1 MTDQSLLASG
11 ELPEVLCKRFHAAN
25 HALEAAMESP
35 MPTHAQDR
43 PTIIDVARE
52 ANVSYTTVSRVINGK
67 GYVRAATR
75 ERVLQAMTKT
85 GYTVN
90 RQARALA
97 GGRHQVIGLL
107 VPELDTSYIGEI
119 LRGIDEEIGAAGY
132 DLMLY
137 TTHRRRTRES
147 IFVNSITTGMTDGLL
162 MVLPV
167 DPAAYVTSIRRRD
180 FPFVLIDHEGLD
192 DEGPSVGATNRQG
205 ARQAMDY
212 LIGLGHRRIG
222 FITGNLEMDC
232 AHERLAGVR
241 ESLADHGIPL
251 DESLIVT
258 GNFHKPLAF
267 QRTRELLA
275 LADPP
280 TAIFAANDVS
290 AFGAMDAIRDLGLRV
305 PDDISVIGFDDI
317 PDAQTS
323 TPALTTIR
331 QPMREMGASATRMLL
346 DHIAGEH
353 HTNQRIE
360 LPTELIIRGTCRA
373 ASPASPVGDARSRQ
387 VGG

>member
-1 MTDQSLLASG
+1 M
-11 ELPEVLCKRFHAAN
+11 PN
-25 HALEAAMESP
+25 HASE
-35 MPTHAQDR
+35 R

-52 ANVSYTTVSRVINGK
+52 ADVSYTTVSRVINGK

-107 VPELDTSYIGEI
+107 VPELDTSYVGEI
-119 LRGIDEEIGAAGY
+119 LRGIDEEIAAAGY

-162 MVLPV
+162 MILPV
-167 DPAAYVTSIRRRD
+167 DPAAYLTSIRRRD

-192 DEGPSVGATNRQG
+192 DEGPSVGATNREG
-205 ARQAMDY
+205 ARQAMRY
-212 LIGLGHRRIG
+212 LIELGHRRIG
-222 FITGNLEMDC
+222 FITGNMEMDC
-232 AHERLAGVR
+232 AHERLAGYR
-241 ESLADHGIPL
+241 EALAIHDIPN
-251 DESLIVT
+251 DESLIVE
-258 GNFHKPLAF
+258 GNFHRPLAF
-267 QRTRELLA
+267 QRTRELLS

-290 AFGAMDAIRDLGLRV
+290 AFGVMDAVRDLGLRV
-305 PDDISVIGFDDI
+305 PDDISVVGFDDI
-317 PDAQTS
+317 PDARFS
-323 TPALTTIR
+323 TPALTTVR
-331 QPMREMGASATRMLL
+331 QPMREMGARATRMLL
-346 DHIAGEH
+346 DRIAGETPH
-353 HTNQRIE
+353 PQRIE
-360 LPTELIIRGTCRA
+360 LPTELIIRDTCRDV
-373 ASPASPVGDARSRQ
+373 SPAHASASRHGT
-387 VGG
+387 V

>member
-1 MTDQSLLASG
+1 MRGTRSNASAS
-11 ELPEVLCKRFHAAN
+11 VFSAA
-25 HALEAAMESP
+25 AGGMPVAFDAGGVPAMPSHDHE
-35 MPTHAQDR
+35 R

-52 ANVSYTTVSRVINGK
+52 ADVSYTTVSRVINGK

-75 ERVLQAMTKT
+75 ERVLQAMTRT

-107 VPELDTSYIGEI
+107 VPELDTSYVGEI
-119 LRGIDEEIGAAGY
+119 LRGIDEEIAAAGY

-162 MVLPV
+162 MILPV

-180 FPFVLIDHEGLD
+180 FPFVQIDHEGRD
-192 DEGPSVGATNRQG
+192 NEGPSVGATNREG
-205 ARQAMDY
+205 ARQAMRY

-232 AHERLAGVR
+232 AHERLAGYR
-241 ESLADHGIPL
+241 ESLAEHGIAL
-251 DESLIVT
+251 DDTLVVE

-290 AFGAMDAIRDLGLRV
+290 AFGVMDAVRDLGLRV
-305 PDDISVIGFDDI
+305 PDDVSVVGFDDI
-317 PDAQTS
+317 PDARIN
-323 TPALTTIR
+323 TPALTTVR
-331 QPMREMGASATRMLL
+331 QPMREMGARATRMLL
-346 DHIAGEH
+346 DRIGGDDPEPP
-353 HTNQRIE
+353 RIE
-360 LPTELIIRGTCRA
+360 LPTELVVRDTCRA
-373 ASPASPVGDARSRQ
+373 ASTAHSAVARGA
-387 VGG
+387 V

>member
-1 MTDQSLLASG
+1 
-11 ELPEVLCKRFHAAN
+11 
-25 HALEAAMESP
+25 
-35 MPTHAQDR
+35 MPSHGHER

-67 GYVRAATR
+67 GYVRADTR
-75 ERVLQAMTKT
+75 ERVLRAMTKT

-107 VPELDTSYIGEI
+107 VPELDTSYIGEV
-119 LRGIDEEIGAAGY
+119 LRGIDEEIAAAGY

-162 MVLPV
+162 MILPV
-167 DPAAYVTSIRRRD
+167 DPATYVTSIRRRD

-192 DEGPSVGATNRQG
+192 DEGPSVGATNREG
-205 ARQAMDY
+205 ARQAMRC
-212 LIGLGHRRIG
+212 LIDLGHRRIG
-222 FITGNLEMDC
+222 FITGNLDMDC
-232 AHERLAGVR
+232 AKERLAGYR
-241 ESLADHGIPL
+241 ESLAERGIPV
-251 DESLIVT
+251 DDDLIAE

-267 QRTRELLA
+267 QQTRALLA

-290 AFGAMDAIRDLGLRV
+290 AFGVMDAVRDLGLRV
-305 PDDISVIGFDDI
+305 PDDVSVIGFDDI
-317 PDAQTS
+317 PDARMS
-323 TPALTTIR
+323 APALTTVR
-331 QPMREMGASATRMLL
+331 QPMREMGARATRMLL
-346 DHIAGEH
+346 DQIAGKH
-353 HTNQRIE
+353 PDPRRIE
-360 LPTELIIRGTCRA
+360 LSTELIVRGTCRA
-373 ASPASPVGDARSRQ
+373 VTAGRAASNAG
-387 VGG
+387 

>member
-1 MTDQSLLASG
+1 
-11 ELPEVLCKRFHAAN
+11 
-25 HALEAAMESP
+25 
-35 MPTHAQDR
+35 MPGRDHER

-75 ERVLQAMTKT
+75 ERVLQAMTRT

-107 VPELDTSYIGEI
+107 VPELDTSYVGEI
-119 LRGIDEEIGAAGY
+119 LRGIDEEIAAAGY

-162 MVLPV
+162 MILPV

-192 DEGPSVGATNRQG
+192 NEGPSIGATNREG
-205 ARQAMDY
+205 ARQAMRY
-212 LIGLGHRRIG
+212 LADLGHRRIG
-222 FITGNLEMDC
+222 FITGNMEMDC
-232 AHERLAGVR
+232 ALERLAGYR
-241 ESLADHGIPL
+241 EALAERGTPVDQN
-251 DESLIVT
+251 LIAE
-258 GNFHKPLAF
+258 GNFHRPLAF

-280 TAIFAANDVS
+280 TAIFASNDVS
-290 AFGAMDAIRDLGLRV
+290 AFGVMDAVRDLGLRV
-305 PDDISVIGFDDI
+305 PNDISVVGFDDI

-323 TPALTTIR
+323 TPALTTVR
-331 QPMREMGASATRMLL
+331 QPMREMGARATRMLL
-346 DHIAGEH
+346 DRIAGEDPH
-353 HTNQRIE
+353 PSRIE
-360 LPTELIIRGTCRA
+360 LPTALVVRDTCRA
-373 ASPASPVGDARSRQ
+373 ISPAMPATSAR
-387 VGG
+387 GGV